1 MLHKTSLHNQDM
13 TVKLIVNCKA
23 GLHARPAAKIA
34 SMADEAKGSVWIEAK
49 GCMAD
54 ACGVMD
60 ILALACLN
68 GTQIC
73 VRIEDPV
80 DKPVLDK
87 IIAFFESGFEG
98 VI

>member
-1 MLHKTSLHNQDM
+1 MASQNQDLFKRL
-13 TVKLIVNCKA
+13 TVNCKA

-34 SMADEAKGSVWIEAK
+34 AMADEARGPVWIEAK

-68 GTQIC
+68 GTQIS
-73 VRIEDPV
+73 VRIEDPA

-87 IIAFFESGFEG
+87 IAAYFESGFEG